1 MISIELNSTTRVTL
15 KQCSVPNDLHELLIE
30 RDIGRSDKAR
40 AKTQIFLNSEEL
52 NAFYKNMTNYMAE
65 CSKSRK

>member
-30 RDIGRSDKAR
+30 RDIGRPDKAR

-52 NAFYKNMTNYMAE
+52 KTLHENMTNHIAE